1 LYDLWYLLHERNIEH
16 PEEVVDGL
24 SRKLASRAGR
34 ANDVLVPKLERV
46 ETTLRTAWVRRLSM
60 QVEVLPEFDD
70 SFREVK
76 RLMREFDALR
86 GFGTC

>member
-1 LYDLWYLLHERNIEH
+1 M
-16 PEEVVDGL
+16 L
-24 SRKLASRAGR
+24 STALAFKGGTALRRVHFGEYR
-34 ANDVLVPKLERV
+34 LANDVLVAKLERV

>member
-1 LYDLWYLLHERNIEH
+1 MIPQSAISRLANRLYQEAIAK
-16 PEEVVDGL
+16 V
-24 SRKLASRAGR
+24 
-34 ANDVLVPKLERV
+34 DVLVPKLERV